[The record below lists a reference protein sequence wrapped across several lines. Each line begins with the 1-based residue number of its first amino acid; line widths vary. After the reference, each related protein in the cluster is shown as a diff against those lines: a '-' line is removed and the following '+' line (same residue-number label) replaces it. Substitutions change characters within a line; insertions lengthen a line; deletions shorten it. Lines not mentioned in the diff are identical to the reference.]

1 VVAVQDTTEVNFAG
15 RSAARRGLGAGGDG
29 TSPGFFL
36 HPTVAVD
43 RDQEALLGVVG
54 GHIWTRPA
62 ERCESERWLE
72 SLTTVAERLD
82 AAQSIVAVSD
92 REGDVYR
99 QFAHRPAAVDL
110 VVRTGQDRKLADGGR
125 LVTATRDWPELG
137 RMAVEVP
144 AHRPADSARTASLA
158 VRARP
163 VTLKRPGRAS
173 AAEPAQV
180 AMTLVELAE
189 PAPPASRTPVVW
201 RLLTTLPVASFEDA
215 CEVARIYR
223 LRWRIEQVFRSLKS
237 DGLGLDSVQMHHCER
252 LFKLAALGLVAAAR
266 TLQLVDARDG
276 SRRPASDVLD
286 TAFLAAVAAIGR
298 RYEGATARQQN
309 PHPEGSLA
317 WLSWIIARLGGWKCY
332 DKPPG
337 PKTMCQGWDRLADHL
352 HGYLMANP

>member
-1 VVAVQDTTEVNFAG
+1 
-15 RSAARRGLGAGGDG
+15 
-29 TSPGFFL
+29 
-36 HPTVAVD
+36 
-43 RDQEALLGVVG
+43 
-54 GHIWTRPA
+54 
-62 ERCESERWLE
+62 
-72 SLTTVAERLD
+72 
-82 AAQSIVAVSD
+82 VAVSD

-201 RLLTTLPVASFEDA
+201 RLLTTLPVASFEQA

-252 LFKLAALGLVAAAR
+252 LFKLAALGLPPPRQRCPRHRVPGRRGGNRAALRRRHGAPAKPPPRGLARLALLDHRPTGRLEMLRQATRPQDHVPGLGPPRRPSPRLSHGQSVNPVARRERAAR
-266 TLQLVDARDG
+266 TARSEPGGGAGRAAANRRNGKHGALPLTRRSRSTNRAEFGRVGRSPNGEDAC
-276 SRRPASDVLD
+276 
-286 TAFLAAVAAIGR
+286 
-298 RYEGATARQQN
+298 AR
-309 PHPEGSLA
+309 
-317 WLSWIIARLGGWKCY
+317 KC
-332 DKPPG
+332 
-337 PKTMCQGWDRLADHL
+337 A
-352 HGYLMANP
+352 